1 MRITSLTNVKVKQ
14 WSKYKE
20 KKYRDADK
28 KFLIEGEHLLQEAH
42 KEHIIDCIISME
54 ENTYWNMYE
63 HYEVTSEI
71 MKKLSS
77 SVSGSNIIALCHYP
91 KQKEYYGNKI
101 VVLDNV
107 QDPGN
112 LGTIIRSALSFGYDS
127 IILSKGCADVYNDK
141 VIRST
146 QGACFHI
153 PVFRKDLQEVLDDF
167 KQQGISVYG
176 TALKNAIDLQELK
189 IKEPYAFVF
198 GNEGQG
204 VDKDILNRCDKL
216 IKIEMETF
224 ESLNVAVAAG
234 ICMYTC
240 NHK

>member
-1 MRITSLTNVKVKQ
+1 
-14 WSKYKE
+14 
-20 KKYRDADK
+20 
-28 KFLIEGEHLLQEAH
+28 
-42 KEHIIDCIISME
+42 
-54 ENTYWNMYE
+54 MYE
-63 HYEVTSEI
+63 HYEITSDI

-77 SVSGSNIIALCHYP
+77 SVSGSNIMALCHYP
-91 KQKEYYGNKI
+91 EQKETYGKKI
-101 VVLDNV
+101 IILDDV

-127 IILSKGCADVYNDK
+127 IILSKGCADVYNEK

-153 PVFRKDLQEVLDDF
+153 PVFRKDLQEVLTDF
-167 KQQGISVYG
+167 KQQGIAVYG
-176 TALKNAIDLQELK
+176 TALKNAIDLQELEVK
-189 IKEPYAFVF
+189 SPYAFVF

-204 VDKDILNRCDKL
+204 VSQGILNRCDKL
-216 IKIEMETF
+216 VKIEMETF

-240 NHK
+240 NH